1 MKTVDKVA
9 MASLLWLFYAFLAI
23 SVLLLAA
30 FAFNALG
37 AALEWWS
44 TGQVM
49 P

>member
-1 MKTVDKVA
+1 MKTVDKAA
-9 MASLLWLFYAFLAI
+9 MTMLLWLFYAFLLFTI
-23 SVLLLAA
+23 LLLCA

-44 TGQVM
+44 TGQVL

>member
-1 MKTVDKVA
+1 MKTVDKAA
-9 MASLLWLFYAFLAI
+9 MTMLLWLFYAFLAI
-23 SVLLLAA
+23 SALLLCA

-37 AALEWWS
+37 AFFEWWG

>member
-1 MKTVDKVA
+1 MKTVDKAA
-9 MASLLWLFYAFLAI
+9 MTMLLWLFYGFLI
-23 SVLLLAA
+23 ITVLLLAA

-37 AALEWWS
+37 AFFEWWS